1 MDKRSIDDAACDSTK
16 RLEEQVDEK
25 KLRDALERFRKIY
38 GMGAADGLTG
48 VTRKG
53 VGRHSK

>member
-16 RLEEQVDEK
+16 RLEEQVDE

>member
-16 RLEEQVDEK
+16 RLEEQVDEI
-25 KLRDALERFRKIY
+25 LREALERFRQIY